1 MGALIAAMRGAGL
14 AVALAAAAP
23 AIGATVDYTSFHVLG
38 DSLSDRGNVYRASL
52 RQVPKSPPY
61 WNGRFSNGP
70 VWAEH
75 VADAFRAERL
85 PTGIHAWGG
94 ATARTTND
102 GIPDLR
108 AQAARYR
115 SLDGDR
121 RGERPLL
128 ALWAGGND
136 VLNTSGTT
144 RSARVGRAAA
154 RAVGDTAALLT
165 RGGVGDFLIFDLPD
179 LGRIPKY
186 ADNTAGARA
195 ATAGARAFNRQLRRE
210 IIALRKDGATVR
222 KVSSYALFNALLED
236 PRAFGLRDATTP
248 CLDGNDNPCS
258 ARQGRQRAF
267 FDEIHPNYV
276 LHRRIAETAMGE
288 IDAGG
293 AVSASAV
300 ASVAPVPLPGAAGL
314 LLVAIAGLAAVAR
327 RR

>member
-1 MGALIAAMRGAGL
+1 MGTLTAAMRGAGL
-14 AVALAAAAP
+14 ALAMAAAAP
-23 AIGATVDYTSFHVLG
+23 AVGATIDYTSFHVLG
-38 DSLSDRGNVYRASL
+38 DSLSDRGNVYRSSL

-61 WNGRFSNGP
+61 WHGRFSNGP

-102 GIPDLR
+102 GIPDLW
-108 AQAARYR
+108 AQATRYR
-115 SLDGDR
+115 ALDDDR
-121 RGERPLL
+121 RGDRPLL

-136 VLNTSGTT
+136 ILNTSGTA

-154 RAVGDTAALLT
+154 RAVGDTAALLA

-186 ADNTAGARA
+186 ADSDRGARA

-210 IIALRKDGATVR
+210 IIALREDGATVR
-222 KVSSYALFNALLED
+222 KVSSYALFNALLDD

-258 ARQGRQRAF
+258 TRQGRQRAF
-267 FDEIHPNYV
+267 FDEIHPNFV
-276 LHRRIAETAMGE
+276 LHRRIAETAMDG
-288 IDAGG
+288 IDASG
-293 AVSASAV
+293 SARSV

-314 LLVAIAGLAAVAR
+314 LLIALAGLVAAAR